1 MDKPFPAYKGND
13 PYVFVSYS
21 HRDSLLVFPEIIKI
35 KAQGFNVW
43 YDEGIEAGTEWREEL
58 ANAIEGAKLVVYF
71 VTGHSV

>member
-1 MDKPFPAYKGND
+1 VDKPFPVYKGND

-43 YDEGIEAGTEWREEL
+43 YDEGIEAGTE
-58 ANAIEGAKLVVYF
+58 
-71 VTGHSV
+71 